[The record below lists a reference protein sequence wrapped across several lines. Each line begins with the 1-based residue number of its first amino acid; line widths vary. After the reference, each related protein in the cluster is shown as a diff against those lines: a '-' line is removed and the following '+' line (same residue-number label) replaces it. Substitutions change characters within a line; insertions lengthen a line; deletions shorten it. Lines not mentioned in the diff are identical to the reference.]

1 MEKIKYNE
9 LSNSEIKL
17 RIETL
22 ENEFESK
29 KKDLVKLCEEMDK
42 IEKEYLEAKHELE
55 IRKNIYL

>member
-9 LSNSEIKL
+9 LSNTEIKL
-17 RIETL
+17 RIEVL
-22 ENEFESK
+22 ENSFENK
-29 KKDLVKLCEEMDK
+29 KNELIKICEEMSN

>member
-17 RIETL
+17 RLETL

-42 IEKEYLEAKHELE
+42 IEKEYLEAKQELE

>member
-9 LSNSEIKL
+9 LSNTEIKL
-17 RIETL
+17 RIEVL
-22 ENEFESK
+22 ENSFENK
-29 KKDLVKLCEEMDK
+29 KNELIKLCEEMNN

>member
-9 LSNSEIKL
+9 LSNTEIKL
-17 RIETL
+17 RIEVL
-22 ENEFESK
+22 ENSFENK
-29 KKDLVKLCEEMDK
+29 KNELIKICEEMNN